1 MRIFAVRTLSA
12 HHGVQLRTASDSNK
26 PELLLLRVK
35 SLINSSFPYKLLAFN
50 YDLLNESVGRRV
62 MRQPADGRET
72 GQSEEARQIQ

>member
-50 YDLLNESVGRRV
+50 YDLLNE
-62 MRQPADGRET
+62 
-72 GQSEEARQIQ
+72 